1 MIGAFATSGKRFPPA
16 GRRVRK
22 RQTIGAAVR
31 HFPGEGKAINLSAS
45 ESLASRESARSAR
58 ESRPNHRADPV
69 PRSTPPHT
77 DGSARMALGPFDT
90 HEVKNQPPSLAGRN
104 LFDADP
110 VLGGTLEGTVDD
122 ETAADLLRLGGYWGS
137 AEAHELARLAEGHP
151 PVLRTHDHRGNRLD
165 VVEYHPAYF
174 AIMRRTIEHGLASS
188 LWESAIIDV
197 GARHL
202 ARAVRLYLAAQGE
215 CGHLAAI
222 SSTSAAL
229 AALAVAPDLEA
240 VWRPAVCTRR
250 YDHRFIPAPSKLG
263 VTIGV
268 AATEIQAGSDLDGV
282 TTRAEPADAGGY
294 RLIGH
299 KWFLSSPM
307 ADAFLTLA
315 HTPAGP
321 SLFLMPRFRGDGTTN
336 AIRLVRLKGKLG
348 NRVNATAE
356 AELTGAE
363 ARLVG
368 TPGTGLALLARSTA
382 MMRLDRAAISAGIM
396 RAAFAEAVHHARH
409 RVAFGKTL
417 IDQALMQRVLADMA
431 LDVAAATALVA
442 RVAHAWDNA
451 ATDPAEAAY
460 ARLMTPIAKY
470 WVTKITPMLVAEAM
484 ECVGGA
490 SYVEE
495 GPLARL
501 YREAPANMLA
511 DGLGNVLCL
520 DALAEVE
527 AHEGTLGLVLGE
539 IERDLGRA
547 FAVSF
552 SDLAD
557 AAAALASDPGSA
569 RVVAEQLALAA
580 AAGALRRWTPRL
592 LSDAFVDSR
601 IAGPWRATYGMLEA
615 RFDPRGIIDYA
626 AP

>member
-1 MIGAFATSGKRFPPA
+1 
-16 GRRVRK
+16 
-22 RQTIGAAVR
+22 
-31 HFPGEGKAINLSAS
+31 
-45 ESLASRESARSAR
+45 
-58 ESRPNHRADPV
+58 
-69 PRSTPPHT
+69 
-77 DGSARMALGPFDT
+77 MALGPFDT
-90 HEVKNQPPSLAGRN
+90 HEVSNQPPSLAGRN

-110 VLGGTLEGTVDD
+110 VLGGTLEGTVDA
-122 ETAADLLRLGGYWGS
+122 ETTADLLRLGSYWGS

-151 PVLRTHDHRGNRLD
+151 PVLRSHDHRGNRLD
-165 VVEYHPAYF
+165 IVEYHPAYF

-268 AATEIQAGSDLDGV
+268 AATEIQAGSDLDRV

-294 RLIGH
+294 RLVGH

-307 ADAFLTLA
+307 ADAFLTVA
-315 HTPAGP
+315 RTPGGP
-321 SLFLMPRFRGDGTTN
+321 SLFLMPRFRGDGSTN

-368 TPGTGLALLARSTA
+368 TPGAGLALLARSTA

-396 RAAFAEAVHHARH
+396 RAAFAEAVHHVRH
-409 RVAFGKTL
+409 RVAFGKAL
-417 IDQALMQRVLADMA
+417 VDQALMQRVLADMA

-511 DGLGNVLCL
+511 DGLGKRPLPRRPRRGRGARGHPRPRARRDRARPRPRLRGVVLRPRRRRRGARL
-520 DALAEVE
+520 RPRIGA
-527 AHEGTLGLVLGE
+527 GG
-539 IERDLGRA
+539 GRA
-547 FAVSF
+547 ARPRRSRRRAPP
-552 SDLAD
+552 LD
-557 AAAALASDPGSA
+557 AAAALRRLRRFAHRRPVARDLRHARIALRSA
-569 RVVAEQLALAA
+569 RHHR
-580 AAGALRRWTPRL
+580 LRRS
-592 LSDAFVDSR
+592 LSLARTSR
-601 IAGPWRATYGMLEA
+601 ETGRAQA
-615 RFDPRGIIDYA
+615 RTGARRA
-626 AP
+626 ETASNRAS